1 MLSVNKPIMQQT
13 FSNMLQ
19 EDTGMLYKA
28 AYDAY
33 MASMNDVKD
42 MSNDDPEME
51 FQIANANSEMN
62 KLKDKKSKEFAK
74 AFVNSLKESGF
85 DTTLANQIDQHVKS
99 IQLLITMLP
108 QGIATLISPMGPCTG
123 TMVISDATAN
133 IQVL

>member
-1 MLSVNKPIMQQT
+1 MLSVNKPLMQQT

-19 EDTGMLYKA
+19 ENTGMLYKA

-42 MSNDDPEME
+42 ISIDDPEME
-51 FQIANANSEMN
+51 SQIATTNSNMN
-62 KLKDKKSKEFAK
+62 DLKKKKSKEFAK
-74 AFVNSLKESGF
+74 AFVNSLKDSGF

-99 IQLLITMLP
+99 IQLMITMLP
-108 QGIATLISPMGPCTG
+108 QGIATLITPMGPCTG
-123 TMVISDATAN
+123 TMIISDATAN